1 MALKQL
7 HSHLVSQP
15 LAMARLR
22 VEAST
27 AGQVQ
32 HPHVLSVLGLW
43 HHRGHDLLVSEYCDG
58 PALETLPAHAQ
69 DVALAF
75 AYQVATALEVAHLT
89 GRVHGDV
96 RPGNVLIGPDGAMLF
111 DFGIATLLQKFDVI
125 KDQFRPGQTAPE
137 VQQGAPRSVRS
148 DLYGVGVVLF
158 FALYGHMPFDGPTP
172 FAIVGRQRQGVPDVS
187 RQANGVAALLR
198 DLLQPNPVQRPRS
211 VTAVIKALER
221 LRRSPNRVISLG
233 KNWLAPTRFRRS
245 WIVHG
250 IDPQTRAPAVFAQA
264 CTAGSAHAMV
274 KRLRS
279 EGWEAERTKE
289 ALSFGDLVWATALGL
304 VLSVPFNILGGLAGV
319 GLGLRWRSND
329 IEPRILEALPQL
341 SVPMPPL
348 EVKGSHEEP
357 LVAGL
362 LMLLMVPLML
372 WWPMF
377 AVPPGVAL
385 LALTVSAWRRPQP
398 DAAPVLTARVSFAIA
413 ETERLIEQRKVGLD
427 AQLVLQGECREVEMA
442 WRHGSLNSDEALLRV
457 EALSSRVRTLPGST

>member
-1 MALKQL
+1 MKTGEVIAHRFRVTGGAIGRGASGVVWPAVEIETERCVALKQL

-158 FALYGHMPFDGPTP
+158 FALDGHMPFDGPTP

-250 IDPQTRAPAVFAQA
+250 IDPQTITKAVTDILAFLRPNEQKAPSPND
-264 CTAGSAHAMV
+264 G
-274 KRLRS
+274 KRSRKRDKPLADIS
-279 EGWEAERTKE
+279 NMH
-289 ALSFGDLVWATALGL
+289 SDDL
-304 VLSVPFNILGGLAGV
+304 
-319 GLGLRWRSND
+319 
-329 IEPRILEALPQL
+329 
-341 SVPMPPL
+341 
-348 EVKGSHEEP
+348 
-357 LVAGL
+357 
-362 LMLLMVPLML
+362 
-372 WWPMF
+372 
-377 AVPPGVAL
+377 
-385 LALTVSAWRRPQP
+385 
-398 DAAPVLTARVSFAIA
+398 
-413 ETERLIEQRKVGLD
+413 ERL
-427 AQLVLQGECREVEMA
+427 
-442 WRHGSLNSDEALLRV
+442 
-457 EALSSRVRTLPGST
+457 VRTLEEEMNEAAGDLRFEYAARLRDEIKDLKREIRESA